1 MWAARP
7 SRSGAGPRS
16 ARPLRVR
23 AARRVAARIR
33 RRREQAAYAEMLP
46 TERKSACLGLYR
58 LGFFDGIGAAV
69 ERALKVNGLDTG
81 AAGSTVCW
89 RPREPGVYSPGPP
102 TTPAGTGRSNAAIG
116 VVHTAHAGAVA
127 RVAHRR
133 R

>member
-1 MWAARP
+1 
-7 SRSGAGPRS
+7 
-16 ARPLRVR
+16 
-23 AARRVAARIR
+23 
-33 RRREQAAYAEMLP
+33 MLP

-102 TTPAGTGRSNAAIG
+102 TTPAGTGRRVLQLELSTRHMRELSHVSRIVG
-116 VVHTAHAGAVA
+116 VNNLLAHNS
-127 RVAHRR
+127 
-133 R
+133 